1 MKKEKYAEVRRDEK
15 RDFSR
20 ASSAENQPRPG
31 EPKKAWQ
38 LYAKMANPDATFDE
52 ETGVS
57 QPVATFP
64 VTVPWQTS
72 NIAKMGKMGR
82 GRKLKSKEGKEKIL
96 KRWRNDMENHFRHC
110 DSLWQLKTKQPN
122 ADWLEPDEAKSRTD
136 TRSDVLKAFLETAT
150 GTYCD
155 LHTGTV

>member
-1 MKKEKYAEVRRDEK
+1 
-15 RDFSR
+15 
-20 ASSAENQPRPG
+20 
-31 EPKKAWQ
+31 
-38 LYAKMANPDATFDE
+38 
-52 ETGVS
+52 
-57 QPVATFP
+57 
-64 VTVPWQTS
+64 
-72 NIAKMGKMGR
+72 
-82 GRKLKSKEGKEKIL
+82 
-96 KRWRNDMENHFRHC
+96 MENHFRHC

>member
-20 ASSAENQPRPG
+20 ASSAENLRPG

-52 ETGVS
+52 ETGLS

-64 VTVPWQTS
+64 VPVPW
-72 NIAKMGKMGR
+72 
-82 GRKLKSKEGKEKIL
+82 
-96 KRWRNDMENHFRHC
+96 H
-110 DSLWQLKTKQPN
+110 
-122 ADWLEPDEAKSRTD
+122 
-136 TRSDVLKAFLETAT
+136 
-150 GTYCD
+150 Y
-155 LHTGTV
+155 